1 MFTYQPSVAV
11 ATRRYIGATARSRRS
26 ASQAAHGQTRRAAPS
41 RERGALPGSAAAKFA
56 SRGAA
61 RARRGD
67 APRRRPPAARR
78 RETSRD
84 VERSDRLR
92 ACGASRYKVRTQE
105 IQRKRDLHM
114 LTTFR
119 VEQAGCRRA
128 RTPTGQARRRVRLLT
143 RRTGGACTTKK
154 NEEHESN
161 HRWIGHPKSSLRSYL
176 TGTSLWPRL

>member
-1 MFTYQPSVAV
+1 MRPN
-11 ATRRYIGATARSRRS
+11 
-26 ASQAAHGQTRRAAPS
+26 
-41 RERGALPGSAAAKFA
+41 LP
-56 SRGAA
+56 RGAA
-61 RARRGD
+61 RARRP
-67 APRRRPPAARR
+67 PRRGGRRPSCAGRP
-78 RETSRD
+78 TTRD

-128 RTPTGQARRRVRLLT
+128 RTPKGQARRRVRLLT

>member
-41 RERGALPGSAAAKFA
+41 RERGALPGSAAKFA
-56 SRGAA
+56 SRG
-61 RARRGD
+61 
-67 APRRRPPAARR
+67 ARR

-128 RTPTGQARRRVRLLT
+128 RTPKGQARRRVRLLT
-143 RRTGGACTTKK
+143 RRTRGACTTKK